1 MLQAMEK
8 KIEAEAEKEEE
19 LFEKFLCY
27 CKKNTGELTKSIAEA
42 QAKIA
47 QLETQVEEDT
57 AAKTQID
64 EELKNHKKDRIEANN
79 SLKAATSQR
88 EKEAAI
94 YAKESGDTG
103 TNVEA

>member
-1 MLQAMEK
+1 M
-8 KIEAEAEKEEE
+8 
-19 LFEKFLCY
+19 CY
-27 CKKNTGELTKSIAEA
+27 CKNSGGELTKSIADA

-47 QLETQVEEDT
+47 QLETQVEEDS
-57 AAKTQID
+57 AAKVQID